1 MKYEIGYQP
10 SYSLAIMRLEPG
22 ESIRCESGAMVSMS
36 AELKL
41 EAKMNAGSQT
51 SGFFGRALGALKR
64 SVLGGESFFITTV
77 SAPTTGGELTLAPA
91 VPGDISA
98 VEMGGKTLIVSG
110 GNYLASGPGVEIDT
124 QWAGLKGL
132 LGGEGL
138 FFLRINGTGTTFIT
152 SFGAIHRKT
161 LNAGERYVVDSGHM
175 VAFQEGMQMQTR
187 MADAEGGF
195 FKRALTSATTG
206 EGLVMEFTGPGEI
219 WMQTRNPQAFSGWI
233 QGMLPQQSS
242 GGSSAASGV
251 TAGGIGAALGSMLGG
266 SDD

>member
-1 MKYEIGYQP
+1 MRYEIGYQP
-10 SYSLAIMRLEPG
+10 SYSLAIVRLEPG
-22 ESIRCESGAMVSMS
+22 ESVRCESGAMVSMS
-36 AELKL
+36 ADLKL

-51 SGFFGRALGALKR
+51 SGFFGRAFGALKR

-77 SAPTTGGELTLAPA
+77 SAPTVGGEVTLAPA
-91 VPGDISA
+91 VPGDITA
-98 VEMGGKTLIVSG
+98 VDMTGKTLIVAG

-124 QWAGLKGL
+124 QWAGLRGL

-138 FFLRINGTGTTFIT
+138 FFLRINGSGMAFLT

-161 LNAGERYVVDSGHM
+161 LAPGERYVVDSGHM

-206 EGLVMEFTGPGEI
+206 EGLVMEFTGPGEV
-219 WMQTRNPQAFSGWI
+219 WMQTRNPQAFGGWI
-233 QGMLPQQSS
+233 QGLLPAQSSS
-242 GGSSAASGV
+242 GGSASAATGS
-251 TAGGIGAALGSMLGG
+251 GIGTAIGSLLGG
-266 SDD
+266 DE

>member
-1 MKYEIGYQP
+1 VRYEIGYQP

-22 ESIRCESGAMVSMS
+22 ESVRCESGAMVSMS

-51 SGFFGRALGALKR
+51 SGFFGRALGAIKR

-91 VPGDISA
+91 VPGDITA
-98 VEMGGKTLIVSG
+98 VDMAGKTLIVAG

-124 QWAGLKGL
+124 QWAGLRGL

-138 FFLRINGTGTTFIT
+138 FFLRINGSGTAFLT

-161 LNAGERYVVDSGHM
+161 LAPGERYVVDSGHM
-175 VAFQEGMQMQTR
+175 VAFQEGMQMETR
-187 MADAEGGF
+187 MADANGGF

-219 WMQTRNPQAFSGWI
+219 WLQTRNPQAFTGW
-233 QGMLPQQSS
+233 LQSMMPS
-242 GGSSAASGV
+242 SGSSASSSASAA
-251 TAGGIGAALGSMLGG
+251 TAGGLGATLGSFLG
-266 SDD
+266 SDE